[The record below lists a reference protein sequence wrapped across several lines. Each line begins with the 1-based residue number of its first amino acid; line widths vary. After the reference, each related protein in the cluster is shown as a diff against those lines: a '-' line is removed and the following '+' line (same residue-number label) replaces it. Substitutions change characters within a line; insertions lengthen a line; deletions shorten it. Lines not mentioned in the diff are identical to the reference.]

1 MKDWQRIEAVLFGS
15 GKYLTEEQIIELS
28 GVPKNKIKKALNELQ
43 KHYDSIETSLK
54 VFHESDTWKLNIK
67 EEYNDIMKNIVSEAE
82 MPKPIMETLAVIAY
96 KAPVLQS
103 DVIEAR
109 GSGAYEHIGL
119 LEEKG
124 FVEKEKYGRTYKL
137 RLGEKFYDYF
147 DIEGPSEIK
156 KVFGEAKKPEIIGN
170 LEVYEADEKDDNF
183 AEKITERL
191 QKLEKT
197 EEETQENKDFLEKF
211 EEKITNSRNRI
222 DETEKEMSEFKR
234 EEKPET
240 ESTDS
245 EEQEE
250 NFDEQYEENSEED
263 EKEPIKKEKRE
274 MTTEEVL
281 KKVEEDIDEI
291 THDTDETDKDI

>member
-1 MKDWQRIEAVLFGS
+1 MKDWQKIEAVLFGS

-28 GVPKNKIKKALNELQ
+28 GVPKNKLKKALNELE
-43 KHYDSIETSLK
+43 KHYNSIETSLK

-103 DVIEAR
+103 EVIDAR

-137 RLGEKFYDYF
+137 KLGEKFYDYF
-147 DIEGPSEIK
+147 DIEGPSEIQ
-156 KVFGEAKKPEIIGN
+156 KVFGEVKKPEVIGN
-170 LEVYEADEKDDNF
+170 LQVYEADEKDENF
-183 AEKITERL
+183 TEKITERL

-197 EEETQENKDFLEKF
+197 DKEEKENEDFLDRF
-211 EEKITNSRNRI
+211 EEKINQSKIRI
-222 DETEKEMSEFKR
+222 DEAEKEMSEFKR
-234 EEKPET
+234 EKTIEENNENIFQEEREKYEQET
-240 ESTDS
+240 
-245 EEQEE
+245 EQEE
-250 NFDEQYEENSEED
+250 PKEE
-263 EKEPIKKEKRE
+263 KE

-281 KKVEEDIDEI
+281 KKVEADIDEI
-291 THDTDETDKDI
+291 TGNAEESDKDS